1 MSVEEPLFN
10 ENTIQQTSPSK
21 SSHSKSSS
29 QVKRRRIR
37 NHLFHVLFLIA
48 TLVGV
53 LILAILLFD
62 IVKRGWD
69 WLTPEFF
76 NNFASR
82 LPSRAGFKAAIW
94 GSLWM
99 IGVTAPLTFILG
111 VATAIYLE
119 EYSKKNWLSRF
130 IQLNI
135 SNLAGVP
142 SIVYGILG
150 LTLFV
155 RTFGLGPSVLAGSLT
170 MTLLVLPIVIVA
182 SRESIASVPNTL
194 RQASFAM
201 GATRWQTIRY
211 VVFPYALPGILT
223 GTILALS
230 RAIGETAPLIMI
242 GAVTFLTFTPESVL
256 SQFTVMPIQVYQW
269 IGLPR
274 VEFQQLAAAGII
286 VLLVMLLTMNAIA
299 ILLRNKFQR

>member
-1 MSVEEPLFN
+1 MSVEEPMSN
-10 ENTIQQTSPSK
+10 ENTIQQTSSSK

-111 VATAIYLE
+111 VATAVYLE

-155 RTFGLGPSVLAGSLT
+155 RTLGLGPSVLAGSLT

-182 SRESIASVPNTL
+182 SRESIASVPNAL

-274 VEFQQLAAAGII
+274 IEFQQLAAAGII
-286 VLLVMLLTMNAIA
+286 VLLVVLLTMNAIA

>member
-1 MSVEEPLFN
+1 MSAEKTLSK
-10 ENTIQQTSPSK
+10 ENTIQQTS
-21 SSHSKSSS
+21 SSIRNRSHSSS
-29 QVKRRRIR
+29 QVQRRRIM
-37 NHLFHVLFLIA
+37 NYLFHSLFLLA
-48 TLVGV
+48 TLVGIAV
-53 LILAILLFD
+53 LAILLID

-76 NNFASR
+76 ENFASR

-111 VATAIYLE
+111 VSTAIYLE

-155 RTFGLGPSVLAGSLT
+155 RVLGLGSSVLAGSLT

-182 SRESIASVPNTL
+182 SRESIASVPSVL
-194 RQASFAM
+194 KQASYAM
-201 GATRWQTIRY
+201 GASRWQTIRH
-211 VVFPYALPGILT
+211 VVLPYSLPGILT

-230 RAIGETAPLIMI
+230 RAIGETAPLIMV
-242 GAVTFLTFTPESVL
+242 GAVTFLAFTPENVL
-256 SQFTVMPIQVYQW
+256 SQFTVMPIQIYQW

-274 VEFQQLAAAGII
+274 IEFQQLAAAGII
-286 VLLVMLLTMNAIA
+286 VLLIVLLTMNAIA

>member
-37 NHLFHVLFLIA
+37 NHLFHVLFLLA

>member
-1 MSVEEPLFN
+1 MSADKTLSKEH
-10 ENTIQQTSPSK
+10 TIQQTSSSIRN
-21 SSHSKSSS
+21 SSHFSS
-29 QVKRRRIR
+29 QVQRRRVM
-37 NHLFHVLFLIA
+37 NYMFHSVFLLA
-48 TLVGV
+48 TLIGIIV
-53 LILAILLFD
+53 LAILLVD

-76 NNFASR
+76 ENFASR

-99 IGVTAPLTFILG
+99 IGVTAPLTFIIG
-111 VATAIYLE
+111 VSTAIYLE

-155 RTFGLGPSVLAGSLT
+155 RAMELGSSVIAGSLT

-182 SRESIASVPNTL
+182 SRESIASVPSSL
-194 RQASFAM
+194 KQASYAM
-201 GATRWQTIRY
+201 GASRWQTIRH
-211 VVFPYALPGILT
+211 VILPYSLPGILT

-230 RAIGETAPLIMI
+230 RAIGETAPLIMV
-242 GAVTFLTFTPESVL
+242 GAVTFLAFTPENVL
-256 SQFTVMPIQVYQW
+256 SQFTVMPIQIYQW

-274 VEFQQLAAAGII
+274 IEFQQLAAAGIV
-286 VLLVMLLTMNAIA
+286 VLLIVLLTMNAIA